1 VIAVKS
7 TPSPLSLVPVTCA
20 LIFGLCFGNLAR
32 AQISPSRLVTEAIDE
47 SKLVT
52 LHGTVHPL
60 AQARYDQ
67 GPVPDS
73 FPAQRILLILNR
85 PAEREAGLQ
94 QFLRTVHTAGNA
106 SYHQW
111 ITPEQYGRQFGPA
124 DSDVQIA
131 TSWLAAH
138 GFTVAGVSKGKRL
151 IEFSGTAGQVR
162 EAFHTQLHQY
172 NVQNEIHYANANDL
186 AIPQALA
193 ALVYG
198 VSPLNNFRAKPYV
211 RSAGTASYSPLTNRV
226 TPQFTDPDGATRFYA
241 LAPADFAT
249 QYDLVPLYK
258 AGTNGSGQT
267 IGIIN
272 ETNIDLTLPNAY
284 RTLFNLPTNPPQV
297 VIDGADPG
305 ETGVAQVEA
314 YLDVE
319 QSGAVAPNATVN
331 LYIASGSF
339 MQEPLALAALRAIE
353 DNQAAVLSVS
363 FGECEMHLGDAGN
376 QLWSGL
382 WQQAAAQGQTV
393 FVSSGDSGSAGCDP
407 AGALFATEGLAVN
420 GLASSPWNVAVGGTD
435 FYYSDYQIGAP
446 SAATLWNQTND
457 SSEGSLIAPLPEQ
470 PWNEAF
476 GLNVVTSGFGA
487 PPFRPTV
494 GGGGGAS
501 GCAVSTSS
509 APGVNTCQA
518 GYPKPVWQ
526 NAPGVP
532 NENMRAIP
540 DVSLF
545 ASSGINLSAYPI
557 CVNTGDCV
565 ATGGAQPNVFL
576 VGGTSASAPAMAG
589 ILALINQKY
598 GRQGQADFTLYALA
612 RQQPTVFHDI
622 TLGSNNVVCESGT
635 PNCSLDTNGDGFYS
649 LQEYPATVGYDL
661 ASGLGSVDA
670 NLLVTNWGKISF
682 LSTSTTLSLSP
693 ATVVHGTP
701 VTINATVAPASG
713 SGVPSGDLDLATTDT
728 LPLRQTNAI
737 PLANGTADASVN
749 YFPGG
754 TYQVTAQY
762 AGDGTYATST
772 SSPVSLTVTPEPSAV
787 APIVRYLYIDY
798 TTNIEHLG
806 IVANGQ
812 QLPFSSEW
820 TFDAEPTGVNS
831 QTSGLATGTVTFTDG
846 ASSEQVLLNGAGI
859 AATTVRTLAIGAHSV
874 TTSYSGDASYNASS
888 GGPITFTVAQGI
900 PKLILNPELPAGIVS
915 IPPVP
920 IPAGSNVAVGIFL
933 GAAGGGVAP
942 TGSVNVTLGG
952 ATQTVTLAPDMVGGS
967 ITARTT
973 VTFSNVPSGT
983 LALSGSYS
991 GDANWNGATVTYPTP
1006 ITVAASSLL
1015 PTTTTLTVSPTTIA
1029 SNANVKLSATVQGGA
1044 GAKIA
1049 PFGFV
1054 GYYVGGEQVAIGNLT
1069 PSGATSS
1076 AETITIPSSA
1086 LPNGIDQVTAVYSGD
1101 FGVTFNP
1108 STSAPVTVSV
1118 TPSAFE
1124 MSFAQAQL
1132 DIKSGQSG
1140 TASLILKGLNGASEA
1155 VALTCAPSSSSIA
1168 CSVSPS
1174 AVAGT
1179 TASVMINA
1187 FVTSQNAGMY
1197 PSQRGWRAGR
1207 APGACIAALVLL
1219 LLLACCGRKRRWQ
1232 LAPSLCISAILALQ
1246 MACGGGGSIA
1256 TSPPPPT
1263 TTPAPA
1269 GTYSVLV
1276 TGTAGGAIHN
1286 VKLTVIV
1293 Q

>member
-1 VIAVKS
+1 MKS

-32 AQISPSRLVTEAIDE
+32 AQNSPSRLVTEAIDE

-52 LHGTVHPL
+52 LHSTVHPL
-60 AQARYDQ
+60 AQPRYDQ

-73 FPAQRILLILNR
+73 FPAQRMLLILNR
-85 PAEREAGLQ
+85 PPEREAGLR
-94 QFLRTVHTAGNA
+94 QFLRTVHTPGNA
-106 SYHQW
+106 GYHQW
-111 ITPEQYGRQFGPA
+111 ITPEQFGRQFGPA
-124 DSDVQIA
+124 DADAQIA
-131 TSWLAAH
+131 TSWLAGH
-138 GFTVAGVSKGKRL
+138 GFAVAGVSKGKRL
-151 IEFSGTAGQVR
+151 IEFSGTAGQLR
-162 EAFHTQLHQY
+162 DAFHTQIHQY
-172 NVQNEIHYANANDL
+172 NVQNEIHYANANDI

-211 RSAGTASYSPLTNRV
+211 RSAGTAAYSPLTNRV
-226 TPQFTDPDGATRFYA
+226 TPQFTNPDGMTNFYA
-241 LAPADFAT
+241 LAPEDFAT
-249 QYDLVPLYK
+249 QYDLGPLYK
-258 AGTNGSGQT
+258 AGTKGSGQT

-284 RTLFNLPTNPPQV
+284 RTLFNLSNNPPQV

-305 ETGVAQVEA
+305 ETGLAQLEA

-331 LYIASGSF
+331 LYIANGSDV
-339 MQEPLALAALRAIE
+339 QEPLVLAALRAVE

-382 WQQAAAQGQTV
+382 WEQAAAQGQTV

-407 AGALFATEGLAVN
+407 AGVLFATDGLAVN

-446 SAATLWNQTND
+446 SAATLWNQSND

-476 GLNVVTSGFGA
+476 GLNVTSGFA
-487 PPFRPTV
+487 ELPFRPTV

-518 GYPKPVWQ
+518 GYPKPIWQ

-532 NENMRAIP
+532 NDNVRDIP

-557 CVNTGDCV
+557 CVNTGDCI

-612 RQQPTVFHDI
+612 QQQPAVFHDI
-622 TLGSNNVVCESGT
+622 TLGSNNVQCQTGT

-649 LQEYPATVGYDL
+649 LQEYPAAAGYDL
-661 ASGLGSVDA
+661 ASGLASIDA

-682 LSTSTTLSLSP
+682 LPTSTTLALSP
-693 ATVVHGTP
+693 ATVVHGSP

-713 SGVPSGDLDLATTDT
+713 SGVPSGDIDIATTDT
-728 LPLRQTNAI
+728 LPLHQASAI

-787 APIVRYLYIDY
+787 TPVVNYVYIDY
-798 TTNIEHLG
+798 TTNIEHIG
-806 IVANGQ
+806 IVTNGQ
-812 QLPFSSEW
+812 QLPFSCQW
-820 TFDAEPTGVNS
+820 TLAADPTGVNS
-831 QTSGLATGTVTFTDG
+831 HTLGLATGTVTFTDG
-846 ASSEQVLLNGAGI
+846 ATSEQVLLDSAGI
-859 AATTVRTLAIGAHSV
+859 AATTLHTLALGAHSV
-874 TTSYSGDASYNASS
+874 TANYSGDASYNASS
-888 GGPITFTVAQGI
+888 GGPVTFTVAQGM
-900 PKLILNPELPAGIVS
+900 PKLILNPELPAGLLS
-915 IPPVP
+915 DPPLP
-920 IPAGSNVAVGIFL
+920 IPAGSNVAVGIFI

-952 ATQTVTLAPDMVGGS
+952 ATQAVTLAPATTGRPS
-967 ITARTT
+967 NSRAT
-973 VTFSNVPSGT
+973 VTFSNIASGT
-983 LALSGSYS
+983 LTLSASYA
-991 GDANWNGATVTYPTP
+991 GDANWNGATLTYPRP

-1029 SNANVKLSATVQGGA
+1029 SNMNVKLSATVQGGA

-1049 PFGFV
+1049 PSGFV
-1054 GYYVGGEQVAIGNLT
+1054 GYYVGGEQVALGNLT
-1069 PSGATSS
+1069 PSGATAS
-1076 AETITIPSSA
+1076 AETITIPSTA
-1086 LPNGIDQVTAVYSGD
+1086 LPNGRDPITAVYSGD
-1101 FGVTFNP
+1101 FGLTFNP

-1118 TPSAFE
+1118 TPTAFE
-1124 MSFAQAQL
+1124 MSFAQTQL
-1132 DIKSGQSG
+1132 EIKSGQAG
-1140 TASLILKGLNGASEA
+1140 TASLVLKGLNGASEA

-1168 CSVSPS
+1168 CVSPAS
-1174 AVAGT
+1174 AAAGT

-1187 FVTSQNAGMY
+1187 FIPAQTAQAFPLQSGRRDGMIL
-1197 PSQRGWRAGR
+1197 GECVAV
-1207 APGACIAALVLL
+1207 LVVLL
-1219 LLLACCGRKRRWQ
+1219 FLTCSSRKRRWQ
-1232 LAPSLCISAILALQ
+1232 LAPSLCIFASLALQ
-1246 MACGGGGSIA
+1246 TACGGSGGGT
-1256 TSPPPPT
+1256 TSPPPPPPT
-1263 TTPAPA
+1263 TTPAPS
-1269 GTYSVLV
+1269 GTYTVLV